1 MRATRRLWTGDPE
14 QALRLVDEEK
24 PDLVLL
30 DLMLPGADGIELMM
44 DILAMADVPIIF
56 LSAYG
61 RDELIARAARCWT
74 ATRRVAGRTA
84 LPHCT
89 CFGCAGPRPHGG
101 PSVAAR
107 RSSIIKTA
115 RVALLHH
122 L

>member
-24 PDLVLL
+24 PDLALL

-44 DILAMADVPIIF
+44 DILAMAYVPIIF

-61 RDELIARAARCWT
+61 RDELIAGAARCWT
-74 ATRRVAGRTA
+74 AT
-84 LPHCT
+84 PHCT